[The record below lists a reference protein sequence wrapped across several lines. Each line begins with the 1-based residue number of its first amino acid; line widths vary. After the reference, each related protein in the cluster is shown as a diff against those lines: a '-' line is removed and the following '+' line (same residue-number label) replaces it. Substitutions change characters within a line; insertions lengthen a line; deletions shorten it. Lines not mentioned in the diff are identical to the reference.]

1 MQFDFA
7 YVKLLESSRPSDV
20 IDFCRSRTSIFQL
33 LRCSSLISEEQV
45 RIAVDMMDQ
54 IREKVNI
61 QDEGIL
67 LMLLLAGTNQIKVA
81 EDRVGISRQEAE
93 YLCVYGNKKELE
105 DFINSFDSV
114 VLVDNPMLPEKDP
127 TRDADTFMNLSRARF
142 MLLNSSAMST

>member
-93 YLCVYGNKKELE
+93 YICVYGNKKELE

-142 MLLNSSAMST
+142 MLLNWSAISI

>member
-45 RIAVDMMDQ
+45 RIAVDMMDH

-142 MLLNSSAMST
+142 MLLNSSAISI

>member
-142 MLLNSSAMST
+142 MLLNWSAISI

>member
-1 MQFDFA
+1 MQFDLA
-7 YVKLLESSRPSDV
+7 YVKLLESSKPSDV
-20 IDFCRSRTSIFQL
+20 INFCRSRISIFQL

-45 RIAVDMMDQ
+45 RIAMDMMDR
-54 IREKVNI
+54 IRDKVNI

-81 EDRVGISRQEAE
+81 EERVGISRQEVE
-93 YLCVYGNKKELE
+93 YLCVYGDKKEFE

-142 MLLNSSAMST
+142 MLLNWSAISI

>member
-1 MQFDFA
+1 MQFDLA
-7 YVKLLESSRPSDV
+7 YVKLLESSKPSDV
-20 IDFCRSRTSIFQL
+20 INFCRSRISIFQL

-45 RIAVDMMDQ
+45 RIAMDMMDR
-54 IREKVNI
+54 IRDKVNI

-142 MLLNSSAMST
+142 MLLNWSAISI

>member
-1 MQFDFA
+1 MLFDLA
-7 YVKLLESSRPSDV
+7 YIKLLERSKPSDV

-61 QDEGIL
+61 QEEGIL

-81 EDRVGISRQEAE
+81 EDRVGVSREESE
-93 YLCVYGNKKELE
+93 YLCVYGNKKDLE
-105 DFINSFDSV
+105 DFISSFDFV
-114 VLVDNPMLPEKDP
+114 VLVDSPVLPEKDHS
-127 TRDADTFMNLSRARF
+127 RDADTFMNLSRARF
-142 MLLNSSAMST
+142 MLINSSGISS

>member
-142 MLLNSSAMST
+142 MLLNSSAISI

>member
-45 RIAVDMMDQ
+45 RIAVDMMDH

-142 MLLNSSAMST
+142 MLLNWSAISI

>member
-1 MQFDFA
+1 MQFDLA
-7 YVKLLESSRPSDV
+7 YVKLLESSKPSDV
-20 IDFCRSRTSIFQL
+20 INFCRSRISIFQL

-105 DFINSFDSV
+105 DFINSFDAV

-142 MLLNSSAMST
+142 MLLNSSAISI

>member
-114 VLVDNPMLPEKDP
+114 VLVDNPMLPEKDS

-142 MLLNSSAMST
+142 MLLNSSAISI

>member
-45 RIAVDMMDQ
+45 RIAVDMMDH

-114 VLVDNPMLPEKDP
+114 VLVDNPMLPEKDS

-142 MLLNSSAMST
+142 MLLNSSAISI